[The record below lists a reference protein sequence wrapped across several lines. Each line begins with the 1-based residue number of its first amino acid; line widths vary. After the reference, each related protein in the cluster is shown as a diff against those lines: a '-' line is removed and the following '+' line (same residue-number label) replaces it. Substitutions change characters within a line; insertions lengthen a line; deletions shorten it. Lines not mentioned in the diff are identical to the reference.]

1 MNQYQNKRSKKQL
14 SNAIGKINS
23 PFIRGLIIR
32 TLPNDNSKSNRD
44 YNLNPHPF
52 LSNDAVKFLKDIGV
66 QHILVDTPSIDRC
79 NDNGKLGNHHIFFKD
94 KNRTANSN
102 TITELVY
109 IPNKYKD
116 PVIKIIQL

>member
-1 MNQYQNKRSKKQL
+1 M
-14 SNAIGKINS
+14 
-23 PFIRGLIIR
+23 
-32 TLPNDNSKSNRD
+32 
-44 YNLNPHPF
+44 
-52 LSNDAVKFLKDIGV
+52 

-116 PVIKIIQL
+116 GKYFLNLGISNFVLDAAPSRPILFSAD